1 MVWGIIFQANYC
13 LERYVVDVISKEN
26 IKEINNFISK
36 DLTIDSHLCTCAFV
50 LSIEDKRLKI
60 RIEECWSKQS

>member
-1 MVWGIIFQANYC
+1 
-13 LERYVVDVISKEN
+13 VVDVISKEN

-60 RIEECWSKQS
+60 RIEEC